1 MSEQQI
7 LSQPK
12 AAAPQIPFYRPA
24 LAHSANGFV
33 KEALSASLSGG
44 GRFTALC
51 HTLLRR
57 AVPSTVPFLTSS
69 CTDALE
75 LAALALNLSPGD
87 EVVMPS
93 WTFPSS
99 ANAFA
104 LRGVVPVFV
113 DVDPGTLNID
123 PAAAEAAITGRTRAL
138 LCVHYAGVA
147 CDMASL
153 RALCEEHAI
162 ALIEDAA
169 QGYGAFWCEQPLG
182 GLGDM
187 GAFSFH
193 GTKNVSC
200 GEGGALAVV
209 RSDYLARIEIAWE
222 KGTDRVRYGRGKVD
236 RYQWLDLGSSFLPS
250 ELTAALLSAQLA
262 ETFAITAGRRAAW
275 HRYAALFAEAAAPGA
290 TPLGV
295 PQYARHN
302 GHIFGVQLREAAW
315 RKPVLAA
322 LAAEGIDARSHYQPL
337 HLSPA
342 GRRLCRTAGALPATE
357 SAFTRL
363 VRLPI
368 DTHITAVEQ
377 EHVVGVLLDAVN
389 KLA

>member
-1 MSEQQI
+1 MG
-7 LSQPK
+7 
-12 AAAPQIPFYRPA
+12 AAAI
-24 LAHSANGFV
+24 GFI
-33 KEALSASLSGG
+33 KEALTTSLSGG
-44 GRFTALC
+44 GRFTADC

-57 AVPSTVPFLTSS
+57 AVPNAIPFLTSS

-75 LAALALNLSPGD
+75 LAALALDLRPGD

-104 LRGVVPVFV
+104 LRGAIPVFV

-123 PAAAEAAITGRTRAL
+123 PEAAAAVITGRTRAL

-147 CDMASL
+147 CDMAGL

-162 ALIEDAA
+162 ALVEDAA
-169 QGYGAFWCEQPLG
+169 QAFGAFWHDQPLG
-182 GLGDM
+182 GLGDL

-200 GEGGALAVV
+200 GEGGALTVM
-209 RSDYLARIEIAWE
+209 RSDLLSRVEIAWE

-250 ELTAALLSAQLA
+250 ELTAALLAAHLI
-262 ETFAITAGRRAAW
+262 ETAAITAKRRLAW
-275 HRYAALFAEAAAPGA
+275 NRYAKLLVEADRDGLQLPVVPG
-290 TPLGV
+290 
-295 PQYARHN
+295 YARHN
-302 GHIFGVQLREAAW
+302 GHIFAVRLRDAAW
-315 RKPVLAA
+315 RKPVMAA

-342 GRRLCRTAGALPATE
+342 GLRLCRTACALPITE
-357 SAFTRL
+357 AAAASII
-363 VRLPI
+363 RLPL
-368 DTHITAVEQ
+368 DTIITAAEQ
-377 EHVVGVLLDAVN
+377 ERVIGTLLDAVDRQSG
-389 KLA
+389 

>member
-1 MSEQQI
+1 M
-7 LSQPK
+7 
-12 AAAPQIPFYRPA
+12 AALPRIPFYRPA
-24 LAHSANGFV
+24 LGLAAIGFI
-33 KEALSASLSGG
+33 KEALSGSTSGG
-44 GRFTALC
+44 GSFTAHC

-57 AVPSTVPFLTSS
+57 AVPNAIPFLTSS

-75 LAALALNLSPGD
+75 LAALALDLSPGD

-104 LRGVVPVFV
+104 LRGAIPVFV
-113 DVDPGTLNID
+113 DVDPDTLNID

-162 ALIEDAA
+162 ALVEDAA
-169 QGYGAFWCEQPLG
+169 QGYGAFWCDQPLG

-187 GAFSFH
+187 GAYSFH

-200 GEGGALAVV
+200 GEGGALTVV
-209 RSDYLARIEIAWE
+209 RSDLLPRIEIAWE

-250 ELTAALLSAQLA
+250 ELTAALLTAQLA
-262 ETFAITAGRRAAW
+262 ETLAITAARRAAW
-275 HRYAALFAEAAAPGA
+275 HRYSALFAAAAASGA

-295 PQYARHN
+295 PNYARHN

-322 LAAEGIDARSHYQPL
+322 LAVEGIDARSHYQPL

-342 GRRLCRTAGALPATE
+342 GRRLCRTAGALPVTE
-357 SAFTRL
+357 AASAGL
-363 VRLPI
+363 VRLPL
-368 DTHITAVEQ
+368 DTHITAAEQ
-377 EHVVGVLLDAVN
+377 ERVVGVLLKAVDG
-389 KLA
+389 LI

>member
-1 MSEQQI
+1 M
-7 LSQPK
+7 PR
-12 AAAPQIPFYRPA
+12 IPFYRPA
-24 LAHSANGFV
+24 LAHSAIGFV
-33 KEALSASLSGG
+33 KEALSGSISGG
-44 GRFTALC
+44 GHFTALC

-57 AVPSTVPFLTSS
+57 AVPNAIPFLTSS

-75 LAALALNLSPGD
+75 LAALALDLSPGD

-104 LRGVVPVFV
+104 LRGAVPVFV
-113 DVDPGTLNID
+113 DVDPDTLNID

-162 ALIEDAA
+162 ALVEDAA

-200 GEGGALAVV
+200 GEGGALTVV
-209 RSDYLARIEIAWE
+209 RSDLLPRIEIAWE

-250 ELTAALLSAQLA
+250 ELTAALLTAQLA
-262 ETFAITAGRRAAW
+262 EAHAITAARRAAW
-275 HRYAALFAEAAAPGA
+275 HRYAALFAEAAAPGV

-295 PQYARHN
+295 PYYARHN
-302 GHIFGVQLREAAW
+302 GHIFGVQLREGAW

-322 LAAEGIDARSHYQPL
+322 LAAEGVDARTHYQPL

-342 GRRLCRTAGALPATE
+342 GRRLCHIAGALPATE
-357 SAFTRL
+357 AAFTRL
-363 VRLPI
+363 VRLPL
-368 DTHITAVEQ
+368 DTHITAAEQ
-377 EHVVGVLLDAVN
+377 EHVVGVLLKAVDR
-389 KLA
+389 LT